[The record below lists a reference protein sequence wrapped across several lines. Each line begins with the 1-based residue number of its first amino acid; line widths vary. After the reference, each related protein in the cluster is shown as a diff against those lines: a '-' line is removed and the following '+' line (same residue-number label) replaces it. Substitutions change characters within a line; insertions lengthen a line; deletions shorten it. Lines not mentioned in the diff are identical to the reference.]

1 MSLPHFLTMRCIHM
15 FFFLLVTF
23 NYSLVSAIPI
33 LLLTMH
39 GIQTFLVQI
48 IIMDN
53 GRVQHQ
59 GSPYDIARADHDLE
73 VKWKEAVRRASVTE
87 DVRTAESSTEME
99 RKSLRRQCSR
109 KFSVVSHTDSV
120 IGKLK
125 PNTIFFTYTES
136 PWEKAIEQL
145 QMSYKLMDTSSPPP
159 LPQKPSNGLFR
170 LSVTMHGYNQYWRSK
185 CSCTHQ
191 VLLCLYNTQ
200 NGQLPRHI
208 NVCNNDLLLN
218 VYVRTLHSYV
228 GYY

>member
-1 MSLPHFLTMRCIHM
+1 MASKRFL
-15 FFFLLVTF
+15 
-23 NYSLVSAIPI
+23 
-33 LLLTMH
+33 
-39 GIQTFLVQI
+39 FLVQI

-145 QMSYKLMDTSSPPP
+145 QMSYKLMDTSSP
-159 LPQKPSNGLFR
+159 LPSPKSLAMDC
-170 LSVTMHGYNQYWRSK
+170 SVY
-185 CSCTHQ
+185 
-191 VLLCLYNTQ
+191 LLQCMGTISIE
-200 NGQLPRHI
+200 G
-208 NVCNNDLLLN
+208 LN
-218 VYVRTLHSYV
+218 VVAHIRCYSVFIIRKMVNYLATLMCVIIIYF
-228 GYY
+228 

>member
-1 MSLPHFLTMRCIHM
+1 MAFLYLQLLSHIHM
-15 FFFLLVTF
+15 RPFLYTFNLSLVHVTPTLFNHALHPHVFFLLVTF

-125 PNTIFFTYTES
+125 PNAIFFLLT
-136 PWEKAIEQL
+136 
-145 QMSYKLMDTSSPPP
+145 
-159 LPQKPSNGLFR
+159 
-170 LSVTMHGYNQYWRSK
+170 LSHRERKQ
-185 CSCTHQ
+185 
-191 VLLCLYNTQ
+191 
-200 NGQLPRHI
+200 
-208 NVCNNDLLLN
+208 
-218 VYVRTLHSYV
+218 
-228 GYY
+228 